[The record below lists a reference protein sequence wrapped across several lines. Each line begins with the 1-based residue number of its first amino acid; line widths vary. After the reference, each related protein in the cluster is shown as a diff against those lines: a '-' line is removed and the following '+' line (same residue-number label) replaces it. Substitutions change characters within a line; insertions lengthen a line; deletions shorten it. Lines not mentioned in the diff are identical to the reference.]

1 MTCQSLTKNQQI
13 ASNLTYECVGNCSSS
28 GFTRNQNGACQG
40 KIKTKY
46 IMLKFTSHKCVNRFQ
61 TSM

>member
-40 KIKTKY
+40 KIKTKH